1 MVAQSETEGEL
12 VMYTD
17 GRQILASAGPFPAS
31 WSSSITYEHE
41 TGYLRV
47 GSNPL
52 CVMYEP
58 SGRLAALGN
67 CKSVVEGQYR
77 HLTCDP
83 PSDAGLVCNIPAM
96 SCDNGGCTDLGEI
109 WNRFYLLGW
118 DEGMWIIVIGADDLS
133 TSDAPA
139 QGIRP
144 ISMAT
149 ETILPLLQK

>member
-1 MVAQSETEGEL
+1 MIAQSETEGEL
-12 VMYTD
+12 VMYTN
-17 GRQILASAGPFPAS
+17 GRQIVVSAELFLAP
-31 WSSSITYEHE
+31 WLSSITYEHE

-58 SGRLAALGN
+58 SGRLAALAN
-67 CKSVVEGQYR
+67 CQSVVEGQYR

-96 SCDNGGCTDLGEI
+96 RCDNGGCTDLGEI

-118 DEGMWIIVIGADDLS
+118 DEDVWIIVIGADDLS

-139 QGIRP
+139 QGIQP
-144 ISMAT
+144 ISMAI
-149 ETILPLLQK
+149 ETV